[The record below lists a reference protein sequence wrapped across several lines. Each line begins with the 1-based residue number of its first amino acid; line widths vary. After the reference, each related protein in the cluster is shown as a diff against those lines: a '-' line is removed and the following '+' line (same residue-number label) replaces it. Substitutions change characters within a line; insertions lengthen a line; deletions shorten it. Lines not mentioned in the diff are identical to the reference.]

1 MLHCGDGVAARREK
15 ERGITKDDME
25 KDSEKRSTD
34 RKGRPAG
41 PMRGEG
47 EGRAGWAARVNSG
60 QEVVTQ
66 REGLDKLRLLPT
78 FASVLREKLHKRAS
92 FNNTQQTK
100 S

>member
-1 MLHCGDGVAARREK
+1 MAARREK

-25 KDSEKRSTD
+25 KDRE
-34 RKGRPAG
+34 KGRAD
-41 PMRGEG
+41 
-47 EGRAGWAARVNSG
+47 WAARVNSG

-66 REGLDKLRLLPT
+66 REGLDKLRSLPT
-78 FASVLREKLHKRAS
+78 FVSVLREKLHKCAS

>member
-41 PMRGEG
+41 PKRGEG
-47 EGRAGWAARVNSG
+47 GSQGWLGSKSQLGARGCN
-60 QEVVTQ
+60 
-66 REGLDKLRLLPT
+66 PT
-78 FASVLREKLHKRAS
+78 RRIG
-92 FNNTQQTK
+92 
-100 S
+100 